1 MRTILGRHRRTLITW
16 SLTLSIGGCALLLTG
31 CQFFDHQRLTF
42 NERGV
47 RVGIEP
53 DPSVHRSSPAALNEH
68 PGHLTP
74 QEIQALLGAV
84 RVSGWSGTVIGWFD
98 QPRPIPLFDEADLQ
112 AIAKPI
118 ADAIQQAL
126 PTQRIVFSLSNPKSA
141 YGDAT
146 TGALFLRHASLHLVV
161 TDHKAFLRAD
171 TAGGDEK
178 DLRDTKGMTLSLPR
192 AYQAAVL
199 RRADEPDWAPFERV
213 HLSMPV
219 KEMLAQAHR
228 TVNGTGTPSE
238 HLPAELK
245 SQPPVVTEPAAAS
258 QELRLQIRELTQSNL
273 DLRDRLNRQTEQL
286 QELKEE
292 LTKLRRESEGT
303 KSKRSPSRKP
313 LAP

>member
-47 RVGIEP
+47 RIGIET
-53 DPSVHRSSPAALNEH
+53 DPSVHRASPPTLNEH

-84 RVSGWSGTVIGWFD
+84 RVSGWSGTVVGWFD
-98 QPRPIPLFDEADLQ
+98 QPRPVALFDEADLQ
-112 AIAKPI
+112 TIAKPI
-118 ADAIQQAL
+118 ADAVQQAS
-126 PTQRIVFSLSNPKSA
+126 PTERITFSLSNPKSA

-213 HLSMPV
+213 HLSIQV
-219 KEMLAQAHR
+219 KEMFAHASR
-228 TVNGTGTPSE
+228 MTDDARAT
-238 HLPAELK
+238 A
-245 SQPPVVTEPAAAS
+245 PVVQSEKKPAAAEMSEPDRAS
-258 QELRLQIRELTQSNL
+258 QELRLQIRELTESNL

-286 QELKEE
+286 QELQQE
-292 LTKLRRESEGT
+292 LKNLRRESESK
-303 KSKRSPSRKP
+303 KSKPPPAKKPSTP
-313 LAP
+313 

>member
-1 MRTILGRHRRTLITW
+1 MRVIEGRHRRFRVAW
-16 SLTLSIGGCALLLTG
+16 SLALSIGGCALLLAG
-31 CQFFDHQRLTF
+31 CQLFDNQRFIF
-42 NERGV
+42 NERGM
-47 RVGIEP
+47 RVGIET
-53 DPSVHRSSPAALNEH
+53 DPSVHRASPPILNEH

-74 QEIQALLGAV
+74 QEIQTLLGAV
-84 RVSGWSGTVIGWFD
+84 RVSGWSGTVVGWFD
-98 QPRPIPLFDEADLQ
+98 QPRPIALFDEADLQ

-118 ADAIQQAL
+118 AAAVQQAL

-146 TGALFLRHASLHLVV
+146 TGALFLRHATLHLVV
-161 TDHKAFLRAD
+161 TDHKAFPRAD

-192 AYQAAVL
+192 PYQAAVL
-199 RRADEPDWAPFERV
+199 RHADEPDWAPFERV

-228 TVNGTGTPSE
+228 SVNGMGA
-238 HLPAELK
+238 PAENTQAQLK
-245 SQPPVVTEPAAAS
+245 SQPAVVTESAAAS

-273 DLRDRLNRQTEQL
+273 DLRDRLNQQTEQL

-303 KSKRSPSRKP
+303 KSKRPPSRKP
-313 LAP
+313 VAP